1 MNILKRLSAKSQI
14 ALGQSGIIVSLVLT
28 AVVIGLIPDRVS
40 AVRDGRA
47 MLAEALAANN
57 ATFITYSDLN
67 RIESNLQLVVQR
79 NADLLSAG
87 MRREDGS
94 LAVSVAEHDN
104 HWEDM
109 PDEYSTATQLRVPIH
124 TGEERWGQV
133 ELRFVALQAQ
143 GLPGVMQTPWIQ
155 LALFLGLLS
164 FISFYLYLGRML
176 TQLDPSQAVPGRVRS
191 ALDTMAEGLLVLDR
205 KEQIVLAN
213 HAFATLLG
221 KTTEQMTGVRASQLP
236 WVTCDGLAT
245 ADAERP
251 WIKAI
256 REGVPQ
262 TNQLLRLQLDG
273 QPQRTFKLNCSPV
286 LGSKGNY
293 AGVLVSF
300 DDITLLEEKEVEL
313 RKSREE
319 AVAANEA
326 KSSFLANMS
335 HEIRTPM
342 NAVLGFTEILQRGYS
357 KNPQESRKHLD
368 TIHSS
373 GKHLLDLINDIL
385 DLSKVE
391 SGQMEI
397 ERMPCAPHNVIAEV
411 VNVLRV
417 KAHEKG
423 LSLQFLPAGDL
434 PETILSDPSR
444 LRQIVTNL
452 IGNAIKFTQEGG
464 VTVTLNLDQ
473 SNAEPQLIV
482 DITDTGIG
490 MQQERLEHIFDPFVQ
505 ADTSVT
511 RRFGGT
517 GLGLSISKRF
527 AEALGGGI
535 TVTSQPGRGSTF
547 SVHIDTGLLDGIALL
562 PASELLRCVE
572 DQVDE
577 EAVRWV
583 FPPSRILVV
592 DDGEEN
598 RELVK
603 LVLEENNI
611 SVAEA
616 ENGQIGVEKAL
627 AEPYDVILMDIQ
639 MPVMDGFMAT
649 QAMREAGLD
658 TPIIALT
665 ANAMKGFEQKCLDAG
680 YTGYMT
686 KPINID
692 QLVAKLAEL
701 LNATVAAASA
711 EKNVLTPSN
720 AANDD
725 AKNSEAT
732 APIVSRLST
741 ADPRFQRLI
750 SRFTERLDAQLKNID
765 SAWAARN
772 YAEIADLAHWLKGA
786 AGTVGFDS
794 FTSPAHELEQ
804 FAKLEQDEQIEAA
817 LALVHDLSR
826 RISVDTAMQGS
837 ATNVDIVAAIPT
849 ASVPHSEKID
859 AVSAHAA
866 NTLVSRFADDPRLQP
881 IIEKFRLRLDKQLAL
896 MQEQLEKG
904 NVKELADLAHWLKGA
919 GGTIGFDEFN
929 EPAAQLEKLAKDN
942 DLHAMALI
950 VGELQRLAQR
960 MVPDR
965 PALNDGGDV
974 SAVEHKG

>member
-1 MNILKRLSAKSQI
+1 M
-14 ALGQSGIIVSLVLT
+14 SLLLT

-40 AVRDGRA
+40 AVREGRA
-47 MLAEALAANN
+47 TLAEALAANSS
-57 ATFITYSDLN
+57 TFITYADLR

-87 MRREDGS
+87 LRREDDS
-94 LAVSVAEHDN
+94 LAVSVAEHEH
-104 HWEDM
+104 HWVAM
-109 PDEYSTATQLRVPIH
+109 PGAYSTDTQLRVPIH

-133 ELRFVALQAQ
+133 ELRFNTLQAQ
-143 GLPGVMQTPWIQ
+143 GLIGVMQTPWVQ

-164 FISFYLYLGRML
+164 FILFYLYLGRML

-221 KTTEQMTGVRASQLP
+221 KSTDQLTGVRASQLP
-236 WVTCDGLAT
+236 WVTSDGAAT
-245 ADAERP
+245 EDAERP

-256 REGVPQ
+256 KEGVAQ
-262 TNQLLRLQLDG
+262 TNQMIRLKLDD
-273 QPQRTFKLNCSPV
+273 QPQRTFMINCSPV
-286 LGSKGNY
+286 LGSQGNY

-313 RKSREE
+313 RKSRAE

-357 KNPQESRKHLD
+357 KNPQDSRKHLD

-397 ERMPCAPHNVIAEV
+397 ERMPCAAHQVIVEI
-411 VNVLRV
+411 VNVLSV
-417 KAHEKG
+417 KANEKG
-423 LSLQFLPAGDL
+423 LSLAFLPEGDL

-444 LRQIVTNL
+444 LRQIITNL
-452 IGNAIKFTQEGG
+452 VGNAIKFTEQGG
-464 VTVTLNLDQ
+464 VTIKLQLSSPSV
-473 SNAEPQLIV
+473 EPQLII
-482 DITDTGIG
+482 DIIDTGIG
-490 MQQERLEHIFDPFVQ
+490 MQEERLENIFDPFVQ
-505 ADTSVT
+505 ADSSVT

-527 AEALGGGI
+527 AEALGGDI
-535 TVTSQPGRGSTF
+535 TVTSQQDMGSTF
-547 SVHIDTGLLDGIALL
+547 SVRIDTGSLDGVALL
-562 PASELLRCVE
+562 PASDLMRCVE
-572 DQVDE
+572 DQRQE
-577 EAVRWV
+577 ESVRWV

-592 DDGEEN
+592 DDGVEN

-616 ENGQIGVEKAL
+616 ENGQMGVEKAQ

-649 QAMREAGLD
+649 EALREAGLT

-665 ANAMKGFEQKCLDAG
+665 ANAMKGFEQQCLDAG

-686 KPINID
+686 KPIDID
-692 QLVAKLAEL
+692 QLVATLAEL
-701 LNATVAAASA
+701 LNATVAEASA
-711 EKNVLTPSN
+711 TKAVPTLFKP
-720 AANDD
+720 ANDD
-725 AKNSEAT
+725 AGNGDST
-732 APIVSRLST
+732 APIYSRLST
-741 ADPRFQRLI
+741 SDPRFHRLI
-750 SRFTERLDAQLKNID
+750 SRFTERLAAQLKMID
-765 SAWAARN
+765 IAWTEKN
-772 YAEIADLAHWLKGA
+772 YGKIADLAHWLKGA
-786 AGTVGFDS
+786 GGTVGFDV
-794 FTSPAHELEQ
+794 FTNPAHELEQ
-804 FAKLEQDEQIEAA
+804 FAKLEQNEQIEAT
-817 LALVHDLSR
+817 LAILHGLSLRLSLDAPTSGDLVSTNAVA
-826 RISVDTAMQGS
+826 SKVDDDAPS
-837 ATNVDIVAAIPT
+837 D
-849 ASVPHSEKID
+849 SSSEPSSGCITD
-859 AVSAHAA
+859 
-866 NTLVSRFADDPRLQP
+866 TLVSRFADDPRLRP
-881 IIEKFRLRLDKQLAL
+881 IIEKFRIRLDERLAL
-896 MQEQLEKG
+896 MREQLTKG
-904 NVKELADLAHWLKGA
+904 NAKALADLAHWL
-919 GGTIGFDEFN
+919 
-929 EPAAQLEKLAKDN
+929 
-942 DLHAMALI
+942 
-950 VGELQRLAQR
+950 
-960 MVPDR
+960 
-965 PALNDGGDV
+965 
-974 SAVEHKG
+974 